1 MASNNNPPGYTPPV
15 ILVTSTMDVSSSTWS
30 SSVLLPMETAPGYFC
45 EVSRY
50 ETQRRRVIANE
61 VRSPQ
66 SASRKTRPTLP
77 NGSTVNS
84 MITISLLIFL
94 ASANTQT
101 HCPTTNTSPPLV
113 YCKSATARMR
123 ESVSTVLRHQ
133 VREMASE

>member
-1 MASNNNPPGYTPPV
+1 MASNDNPPGYTPPV
-15 ILVTSTMDVSSSTWS
+15 ILDTSTIDVPSSTGS
-30 SSVLLPMETAPGYFC
+30 SSVLLPMETVPGYFC

-66 SASRKTRPTLP
+66 SASRKTRPT
-77 NGSTVNS
+77 
-84 MITISLLIFL
+84 ISLLIFL

-101 HCPTTNTSPPLV
+101 RCPTTNTSPPLV